1 MLNVNMLNV
10 NNVNELQVLINQL
23 VKTNKPTVY
32 FTVQNNADECLQ
44 LCVCDDSYCIEVFEP
59 TTMLTVNE
67 VYCETPQTLTQLI
80 METYE
85 LV

>member
-10 NNVNELQVLINQL
+10 NNVNELQVLVNQL
-23 VKTNKPTVY
+23 VNTGKPTVY
-32 FTVQNNADECLQ
+32 FTVQNNEDECLQ
-44 LCVCDDSYCIEVFEP
+44 LCICDDSYCIEVLDL

-67 VYCETPQTLTQLI
+67 VYCETPENLI
-80 METYE
+80 ELVMDVYE